1 MAVPIQ
7 RHPTVPAS
15 TLSEVKRIQKIV
27 ADTIRSYVGGN
38 GMHSGMREKQ
48 VRCFRTVAVEVQNTG
63 TDTGTAATAKTYPK
77 YPANVFPAEMGRPFF
92 VEQAGL
98 QPLEFKPYAGPMI
111 RYLMDPF
118 GNYRVEGEVVFAQLI
133 HGQWFIIGGNHE
145 FMFRARMTTPLR
157 GLAPEPE
164 DDPIDGVTT
173 FKGFTDFRRL
183 PDNAPIPYENPSQ
196 LVGTGT
202 TEKGIYI
209 TNSKNHRAA
218 KDAAVYLVKNNVID
232 LPSSTGTGT
241 ASSPFTNATGTSSDN
256 NAGPDRYT
264 QNVPKIVYFDVVD
277 VPLRAFEA
285 VNHMQT
291 FKVLTDNGGSTYYV
305 AEPTSSDA
313 GVIIYAVQSIMAE
326 YDEIDD
332 INIAPQ
338 TKKRCPLITFGP
350 CDVTLDADTL
360 LASIF
365 ADPNEHPI
373 DIRGDSDPNSVQY
386 QSYRFDAACL
396 PSIYTPTG
404 TATSTA
410 TSTASA

>member
-15 TLSEVKRIQKIV
+15 TLADVKRIQKIV

-63 TDTGTAATAKTYPK
+63 TATGTAATAKTYPK

-241 ASSPFTNATGTSSDN
+241 ASSPFTNATGTSSDT

-291 FKVLTDNGGSTYYV
+291 FKLN
-305 AEPTSSDA
+305 PTQLGTSIVGPNDSDA
-313 GVIIYAVQSIMAE
+313 GIITYVIQSIMTE
-326 YDEIDD
+326 YDSLGNDVIE
-332 INIAPQ
+332 PQ
-338 TKKRCPLITFGP
+338 NKRRCGLLTFGP
-350 CDVTLDADTL
+350 CDSLLDTDGIITQVFGSSNPVA
-360 LASIF
+360 
-365 ADPNEHPI
+365 P
-373 DIRGDSDPNSVQY
+373 DIVVYGDSATNNPQY
-386 QSYRFDAACL
+386 QEYRFPITCSN
-396 PSIYTPTG
+396 SIYVPPG
-404 TATSTA
+404 TSTA